1 MGTDEFIL
9 AYHEAIQE
17 KLSDEISLLMQN
29 WHRELSIE
37 LAERFGMSQQDAF
50 GAMESEYLHRGY
62 VSLEFLPDED
72 ELWS

>member
-1 MGTDEFIL
+1 MRTDEFIL
-9 AYHEAIQE
+9 AYHQAIQE

-37 LAERFGMSQQDAF
+37 FAERFGVSQKAAF
-50 GAMESEYLHRGY
+50 EAMEHEYLHRGY
-62 VSLEFLPDED
+62 VTLDFLSDEN